1 MSLKPLIAAL
11 ALSLAPVVLAPAA
24 HADKD
29 PVYTGFFSNTAV
41 GGHDPV
47 AYFTEGKPVKGD
59 RAFSTTYQGAEFR
72 FASQSNLDTFLAD
85 PEAYA
90 PAYGGYCAWAVS
102 QGYTAKGDPDF
113 WKIVD
118 GRLYLNFN
126 RQVQTDWEQDIPGF
140 IEKADANWPSV
151 LE

>member
-1 MSLKPLIAAL
+1 MTLKSLFAAL
-11 ALSLAPVVLAPAA
+11 AFTLTSVALVPAA
-24 HADKD
+24 HAEKP
-29 PVYTGFFSNTAV
+29 PVYTGFLSNVAV

-47 AYFTEGKPVKGD
+47 AYFTDGRPVKGE

-72 FASQSNLDTFLAD
+72 FASQENLDRFLAD
-85 PEAYA
+85 PKAYA

-102 QGYTAKGDPDF
+102 QGYTAKGDPDI
-113 WKIVD
+113 WTIVD

-126 RQVQTDWEQDIPGF
+126 RQVQADWEQDIPGF
-140 IEKADANWPSV
+140 IASADANWPSV